1 MAPAVAQAV
10 AQACDAF
17 YDFVCLPRMLRC
29 TRNLPLYCGPA
40 LAVRKGPKGQLLHL
54 NRGDAIT
61 VRGGGARTAYVGRK
75 VPLNCG
81 RSVAVDAWVRW
92 QPDDVTEDVPT
103 TQERWA
109 RLRSV
114 EVQSSLFFC
123 RRPVHPS
130 LRARWLVKP
139 ASRWL
144 TTGY

>member
-1 MAPAVAQAV
+1 MAPEVAQAV

-29 TRNLPLYCGPA
+29 TCDLPLYCGPA
-40 LAVRKGPKGQLLHL
+40 LAVRKGPTGQLLHL
-54 NRGDAIT
+54 SCGDAIT

-75 VPLNCG
+75 VPPSRG

-103 TQERWA
+103 TQECWA

-114 EVQSSLFFC
+114 EVQSPLFFLPPPSSSQSPGTLDGS
-123 RRPVHPS
+123 RRATSP
-130 LRARWLVKP
+130 R
-139 ASRWL
+139 
-144 TTGY
+144 